1 MRPEDHIYLL
11 VLTPEKTLSE
21 KLVSKVSLPG
31 SRGRFMVLR
40 NHAPMISSLEEG
52 DVVFESGGTEERIH
66 VISGFAEI
74 VDNKVTVCVEI

>member
-1 MRPEDHIYLL
+1 
-11 VLTPEKTLSE
+11 
-21 KLVSKVSLPG
+21 
-31 SRGRFMVLR
+31 MVLR

-74 VDNKVTVCVEI
+74 VDNKVTVCVEL